1 MPDTREMQFL
11 TLVHANESRLRRIC
25 RLYERDLE
33 ARKDLYQEIMFQ
45 LWRALPSFGGA
56 STVDTWVYRVALNT
70 ALAHVRR
77 QSNRRETTP
86 LDDEHSESEAA
97 ATMSGNG
104 EELLELDEQSE
115 RLQTAIQRLGGI
127 DRMLVTMQLDGRSYR
142 EMAEVI
148 GITESNVGVKL
159 HRIRKALAQMLAKET
174 V

>member
-1 MPDTREMQFL
+1 MPDTRETQFL
-11 TLVHANESRLRRIC
+11 TLVHANDARLRRIC
-25 RLYERDLE
+25 RVYEREVE

-45 LWRALPSFGGA
+45 LWRALPSFAGA
-56 STVDTWVYRVALNT
+56 STADTWVYRVALNT

-86 LDDEHSESEAA
+86 LDDEHSESEAVV
-97 ATMSGNG
+97 TTLGSE

-115 RLQTAIQRLGGI
+115 RLQAAIQRLDGV

-159 HRIRKALAQMLAKET
+159 HRIRKTLARMLAKET

>member
-11 TLVHANESRLRRIC
+11 TLVHANDSRLRRIC
-25 RLYERDLE
+25 RVYERDAE
-33 ARKDLYQEIMFQ
+33 VRKDLYQEIMFQ

-56 STVDTWVYRVALNT
+56 STVDTWIYRVALNT

-77 QSNRRETTP
+77 QSNRRETMP
-86 LDDEHSESEAA
+86 LDDEHSESEAVS
-97 ATMSGNG
+97 TTSDS
-104 EELLELDEQSE
+104 EDELPELDEQSE
-115 RLQTAIQRLGGI
+115 RLHAAIQRLDGI

-159 HRIRKALAQMLAKET
+159 HRIRKALARMLAKET